1 MIWLDITDPK
11 YVLFFKD
18 LIPLLKSIDS
28 VLVTT
33 RASQGYSECLH
44 LLELF
49 KIKAHRI
56 GGYGGSSK
64 QGKFRAR
71 IQRENGFL
79 ELFEELGE
87 IPRLF
92 ITGASVEGVQTA
104 FGLGIP
110 VVHFADTPI
119 AGHRFSLEKI
129 TLLSR
134 LTLPLSSLVFYPFVV
149 PKVCYTSMGLEE
161 KNCIA
166 YPFIDVALWL
176 KDLKA
181 KRDFRKELGLNLSL
195 PTILVREEEYKAHY
209 VKEKLPVIYQSISL
223 LASNLKAN
231 IIIMPRYESE
241 ELKSHFGSLKNVRI
255 LEKKLDP
262 GEFYPYIDL
271 LIGGGGTM
279 NLESCYL
286 KIPTI
291 STRSL
296 LLFHDLYLLNNGL
309 MKHSTNAKEVL
320 EYAKEALREFDPN
333 KNRHELLFQT
343 EIFEKEKAGFE
354 KIFEEIKKLWSKTK
368 GVSLNLG

>member
-18 LIPLLKSIDS
+18 LIPLLESIDS

-33 RASQGYSECLH
+33 RASQGYSECLN

-49 KIKAHRI
+49 QIKAHRI
-56 GGYGGSSK
+56 GGYGGGSK
-64 QGKFRAR
+64 QGKYRAR

-110 VVHFADTPI
+110 VVNFADTPI
-119 AGHRFSLEKI
+119 AGHRFLLEKI

-134 LTLPLSSLVFYPFVV
+134 LTLPLSNLVFHPFVV
-149 PKVCYTSMGLEE
+149 PKICYTSMGVEE

-166 YPFIDVALWL
+166 YHFIDVALWL

-181 KRDFRKELGLNLSL
+181 GKDFRQELGLNLSL

-209 VKEKLPVIYQSISL
+209 VKEKLSVIYESITLLSSSL
-223 LASNLKAN
+223 EAN
-231 IIIMPRYESE
+231 IIIMPRYESDT
-241 ELKSHFGSLKNVRI
+241 LKTHFSSLKNVHI
-255 LEKKLDP
+255 LEKKLHP
-262 GEFYPYIDL
+262 SEFYPYIDL

-296 LLFHDLYLLNNGL
+296 FLFHDIYLLENGL
-309 MKHSTNAKEVL
+309 MKHSIDAKEVL
-320 EYAKEALREFDPN
+320 KYAKEALKEFDPH
-333 KNRHELLFQT
+333 KDRQKFDFQT
-343 EIFEKEKAGFE
+343 EVFEKEKAGFE
-354 KIFEEIKKLWSKTK
+354 RIFEEIKKLWNKK
-368 GVSLNLG
+368 

>member
-18 LIPLLKSIDS
+18 LIPLLESIDS

-33 RASQGYSECLH
+33 RASQGYSECLN
-44 LLELF
+44 LLNLF
-49 KIKAHRI
+49 KIKAHHI
-56 GGYGGSSK
+56 GGYGGSSR
-64 QGKFRAR
+64 QGKFKSR

-79 ELFEELGE
+79 KLFEELGE

-110 VVHFADTPI
+110 VVNFADTPI
-119 AGHRFSLEKI
+119 AGHHFSLENI

-149 PKVCYTSMGLEE
+149 PKICYTSMGVEE

-166 YPFIDVALWL
+166 YSFIDVALWL
-176 KDLKA
+176 KDLKVG
-181 KRDFRKELGLNLSL
+181 KDFRKELGLNLSL

-209 VKEKLPVIYQSISL
+209 VKEKLSIIYESITLLSSSL
-223 LASNLKAN
+223 DAN
-231 IIIMPRYESE
+231 IIIMPRYESD
-241 ELKSHFGSLKNVRI
+241 ELKANFSGLKNIHI
-255 LEKKLDP
+255 LEKKLHP
-262 GEFYPYIDL
+262 SEFYPYIDL

-296 LLFHDLYLLNNGL
+296 FLFHDIYLLENGL
-309 MKHSTNAKEVL
+309 MKHSRDAKKVL
-320 EYAKEALREFDPN
+320 EYSKEAIKGFDPY
-333 KNRHELLFQT
+333 KNRENLSFQS
-343 EIFEKEKAGFE
+343 EIFEKEKAGFG
-354 KIFEEIKKLWSKTK
+354 KIFEEIKALIR
-368 GVSLNLG
+368 V